1 MARYDWITFLSDYG
15 LQDSYVGV
23 CHGVMARI
31 APHARVIDLDH
42 SVRPQD
48 VRQGAMVLAQS
59 VGYLPD
65 AVHLAVVDPGVGTGR
80 GQIAMEAG
88 GRVLVGPDNGLLAW
102 AADKLGGIERAHAL
116 ANPAYQLS
124 PVSRTFHGRDVFAP
138 AAAHLAAG
146 LDLAALGPELD
157 PAGLVRLPVPTA
169 TVDGERLLAEVVS
182 VDHFGNLLL
191 SSGHAE
197 LERAGLRLG
206 DPVEIR
212 VGERSFSASVGE
224 TFAAVPA
231 GALVIHEDSSRRI
244 AISLNLGRAAER
256 LQARTGDSVVL
267 SRSGR

>member
-1 MARYDWITFLSDYG
+1 MARYEWITFVSDYG

-31 APHARVIDLDH
+31 APHARVIDVSH
-42 SVRPQD
+42 AVGPQD
-48 VRQGAMVLAQS
+48 VRHGAIVLAQS

-65 AVHLAVVDPGVGTGR
+65 AVHLAVVDPGVGTRR
-80 GQIAMEAG
+80 GQVALEAG
-88 GRVLVGPDNGLLAW
+88 GRVLVGPDNGLLVW
-102 AADKLGGIERAHAL
+102 AAEALGGIARAHSL

-138 AAAHLAAG
+138 AAAHLATG
-146 LDLAALGPELD
+146 LDPAALGPELD
-157 PAGLVRLPVPTA
+157 PAGLVRLPTPTA
-169 TVDGERLLAEVVS
+169 TVNGDRLVAEVVS

-191 SSGHAE
+191 SFGYPE

-212 VGERSFSASVGE
+212 VGDQAFSASVGE

-231 GALVIHEDSSRRI
+231 GALVVHEDSSGRI
-244 AISLNLGRAAER
+244 AISLNRGRAAER
-256 LQARTGDSVVL
+256 LQASTGDSVVL